1 MNQVTKQKPAI
12 PKDEQNA
19 KVDPGQKPGA
29 GAVTATA
36 GSNVAVAQMDYEDY
50 AGAGTENADKDSFA
64 IPFLVVLQPMSP
76 AVVEGTVPGAKA
88 GMLMNSV
95 TNELYESVY
104 VVPCH
109 FQRRY
114 VRWAPREMGG
124 GYKGEFNVAEVET
137 GGMIEKGVVKK
148 IDNRLYFPL
157 EDGSVNEK
165 KCDKL
170 ADTRNHF
177 VLLLRSPEDIIGSPA
192 VMAMA
197 STQIKASKKLN
208 ALIQGQTLISKR
220 NGAPFNPPAWAFK
233 YKVGTTKKTNDKGTW
248 FVVDVESAGET
259 NPFVSKRGLDFYT
272 QIKTGGVELATDS
285 LGDHDAEDGGSTKEG
300 F

>member
-1 MNQVTKQKPAI
+1 MSQATK
-12 PKDEQNA
+12 A
-19 KVDPGQKPGA
+19 KVDLKPTEEQKPGA
-29 GAVTATA
+29 VAAVA

-64 IPFLVVLQPMSP
+64 IPFLVVLQPLSP
-76 AVVEGTVPGAKA
+76 AVVDGTVPGAKA

-114 VRWAPREMGG
+114 VRWAPRETGG

-137 GGMIEKGVVKK
+137 AGGLIEKGVVKK
-148 IDNRLYFPL
+148 VDNRLYFPL

-170 ADTRNHF
+170 SDTRNHF
-177 VLLLRSPEDIIGSPA
+177 VLLLRSPADIIGSPA

-220 NGAPFNPPAWAFK
+220 NGVPFNPPAWAFM
-233 YKVGTTKKTNDKGTW
+233 YKAATTKKTNDKGTW
-248 FVVDVESAGET
+248 YVVDVESTGET
-259 NPFVSKRGLDFYT
+259 NPFVAKRALDFYS

-285 LGDHDAEDGGSTKEG
+285 LGDHDGEDGGSTKEG